1 MSTVVI
7 AIDGPSGS
15 GKSSTAR
22 AVAQRARWAYLDTG
36 ALYRAITWLALDIGS
51 NSASESK
58 SAKEIVELARTRG
71 ITFNSDPIEPRIF
84 VGERDLTSDIRS
96 LRVTDQVSQYA
107 AMPEIREY
115 LLTLQH
121 EIIDQ
126 APHGIVVEGRDIG
139 TVVAPDAALKIF
151 LYADLHERARRRERE
166 LAAVLDDEEDSAT
179 TDQVA
184 DSLTARDETDSRRPI
199 SPLRMAD
206 DALEIDSTLLD
217 LEEVVEVIWDWAKS
231 RNLLG
236 LPKVAIIGRPNVG
249 KSTLVNRIIGRREA
263 IVEDVPGV
271 TRDRVKYEA
280 QWNGRTFLLIDTG
293 GWEVKPEG
301 ISMKITAGSEAAIAE
316 SDLVLFV
323 VDAQVGALDEDESL
337 LTILRRSGKN
347 VILVAN
353 KVDSPT
359 EETMAHG
366 LWNLGLGEPHFV
378 SALHGRGSG
387 DLLDLVV
394 RELPEVGTE
403 PADDGYRRVALV
415 GRPNVGKSSLLNTLA
430 GESRVL
436 VDDAAGTTRDPVDE
450 LIEFGGNTWRFIDT
464 AGIRRKAKFDSGTDY
479 YASLRTEAALERAE
493 VAVVVLDASVPLTE
507 QDLRIVTMA
516 EESGRAL
523 VLVMN
528 KWDIVDTERQ
538 EQLNKELERNLER
551 YPWVQRVNVSA
562 LTGWHRDRLAPALR
576 TALNSWEK
584 RVPTSKLNS
593 FLGSLIAAT
602 PPPVRGGK
610 QPKIRFAT
618 QAGICPPKFVVFS
631 SEWVEPSYRR
641 FIERKLREE
650 FGFDGSPVE
659 VAIKVRE
666 REERKEKR
674 KPTY

>member
-22 AVAQRARWAYLDTG
+22 AIAQRANWKYLDTG
-36 ALYRAITWLALDIGS
+36 ALYRAITWLALR
-51 NSASESK
+51 NNVTNPASIIAALTDNPIS
-58 SAKEIVELARTRG
+58 
-71 ITFNSDPIEPRIF
+71 FNSDPIEPRIF
-84 VGERDLTSDIRS
+84 VGGTDVTSDIRS
-96 LRVTDQVSQYA
+96 ARVTDQVSIYSA
-107 AMPEIREY
+107 IPELRAY
-115 LLTLQH
+115 LLEIQH
-121 EIIDQ
+121 QIISA

-139 TVVAPDAALKIF
+139 TVVVPDAPLKIF
-151 LYADLHERARRRERE
+151 LYADLEQRALRRERE
-166 LAAVLDDEEDSAT
+166 SQDDISSSN
-179 TDQVA
+179 VA
-184 DSLTARDETDSRRPI
+184 QSLVSRDEIDSTRKI
-199 SPLRMAD
+199 SPLRMAE
-206 DALEIDSTLLD
+206 DALEIDSTALD
-217 LEEVVEVIWDWAKS
+217 LPEVVEVIWQWAKS
-231 RNLLG
+231 RKLLG
-236 LPKVAIIGRPNVG
+236 LPKVAVIGRPNVG

-280 QWNGRTFLLIDTG
+280 EWNGRTFLLIDTG

-301 ISMKITAGSEAAIAE
+301 ISEKITAGAELAIAE

-337 LTILRRSGKN
+337 LTLLRKSHKK

-353 KVDSPT
+353 KVDGT
-359 EETMAHG
+359 GEENNAHA
-366 LWNLGLGEPHFV
+366 LWNLGLGEPRFL

-394 RELPEVGTE
+394 KELPEVGSE
-403 PADDGYRRVALV
+403 PIDDGYRRIALL
-415 GRPNVGKSSLLNTLA
+415 GRPNVGKSSLLNALA
-430 GESRVL
+430 GEARVL

-450 LIEFGGNTWRFIDT
+450 LVEFGGTTWRFIDT
-464 AGIRRKAKFDSGTDY
+464 AGIRKKAKFDSGTDY

-493 VAVVVLDASVPLTE
+493 VAVIILDASVPLTE
-507 QDLRIVTMA
+507 QDLRIITMA
-516 EESGRAL
+516 EESGRAM

-528 KWDIVDTERQ
+528 KWDLMDEERQ
-538 EQLNKELERNLER
+538 MQFEKELERNLER
-551 YPWVQRVNVSA
+551 YPWAQRVNLSA
-562 LTGWHRDRLAPALR
+562 KTGWHRDRLAPALR
-576 TALNSWEK
+576 TAIASWEY

-593 FLGSLIAAT
+593 FLGALVSAT

-618 QAGICPPKFVVFS
+618 QASICPPKFVVFA

-641 FIERKLREE
+641 FIERRLREE
-650 FGFDGSPVE
+650 FGFQGSPVE

-666 REERKEKR
+666 KAERSRKE
-674 KPTY
+674 

>member
-22 AVAQRARWAYLDTG
+22 AIAQRANWKYLDTG
-36 ALYRAITWLALDIGS
+36 ALYRAITWLALR
-51 NSASESK
+51 NNVTNPASIIAALTDNPIS
-58 SAKEIVELARTRG
+58 
-71 ITFNSDPIEPRIF
+71 FNSDPIEPRIF
-84 VGERDLTSDIRS
+84 VGGTDVTSDIRS
-96 LRVTDQVSQYA
+96 ARVTDQVSIYSA
-107 AMPEIREY
+107 IPELRAY
-115 LLTLQH
+115 LLEIQH
-121 EIIDQ
+121 QIISA

-139 TVVAPDAALKIF
+139 TVVVPDAPLKIF
-151 LYADLHERARRRERE
+151 LYADLEQRALRRERE
-166 LAAVLDDEEDSAT
+166 SQDDISSSD
-179 TDQVA
+179 VA
-184 DSLTARDETDSRRPI
+184 QSLVSRDEIDSTRKI
-199 SPLRMAD
+199 SPLRMAE
-206 DALEIDSTLLD
+206 DALEIDSTALD
-217 LEEVVEVIWDWAKS
+217 LPEVVEVIWQWAKS
-231 RNLLG
+231 RKLLG
-236 LPKVAIIGRPNVG
+236 LPKVAVIGRPNVG

-280 QWNGRTFLLIDTG
+280 EWNGRTFLLIDTG

-301 ISMKITAGSEAAIAE
+301 ISEKITAGAELAIAE

-337 LTILRRSGKN
+337 LTLLRKSHKK

-353 KVDSPT
+353 KVDGT
-359 EETMAHG
+359 GEENNAHA
-366 LWNLGLGEPHFV
+366 LWNLGLGEPRFL

-394 RELPEVGTE
+394 KELPEVGSE
-403 PADDGYRRVALV
+403 PIDDGYRRIALL
-415 GRPNVGKSSLLNTLA
+415 GRPNVGKSSLLNALA
-430 GESRVL
+430 GEARVL

-450 LIEFGGNTWRFIDT
+450 LVEFGGTTWRFIDT
-464 AGIRRKAKFDSGTDY
+464 AGIRKKAKFDSGTDY

-493 VAVVVLDASVPLTE
+493 VAVIILDASAPLTE
-507 QDLRIVTMA
+507 QDLRIITMA
-516 EESGRAL
+516 EESGRAM

-528 KWDIVDTERQ
+528 KWDLMDEERQ
-538 EQLNKELERNLER
+538 MQFEKELERNLER
-551 YPWVQRVNVSA
+551 YPWAQRVNLSA
-562 LTGWHRDRLAPALR
+562 KTGWHRDRLAPALR
-576 TALNSWEK
+576 TAIASWEY

-593 FLGSLIAAT
+593 FLGALVSAT

-618 QAGICPPKFVVFS
+618 QASICPPKFVVFA

-641 FIERKLREE
+641 FIERRLREE
-650 FGFDGSPVE
+650 FGFQGSPVE

-666 REERKEKR
+666 KAERSRKE
-674 KPTY
+674 